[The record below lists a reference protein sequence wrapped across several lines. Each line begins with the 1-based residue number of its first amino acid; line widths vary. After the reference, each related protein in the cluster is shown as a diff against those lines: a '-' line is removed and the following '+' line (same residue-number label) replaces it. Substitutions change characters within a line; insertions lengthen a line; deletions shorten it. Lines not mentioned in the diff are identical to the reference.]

1 MPLSPSPAVVR
12 ATDLLSY
19 LAHHPTRRFTVSEL
33 ARLVDIPRATC
44 DTLLRGLAQRDFVRR
59 DSVLR
64 YELGPACIVIGDAAR
79 VANPTL
85 RAAAEQAEALARAQS
100 SVAAVSIRDRDETR
114 VSDVFDFGPPLG
126 FRARVGEAIQL
137 APPFGASFV
146 AWEDEEGIGRWLD
159 RADPPLTPAELA
171 HYRAA
176 LDAIRLHGFSVT
188 LVTARQPNLI
198 DALER
203 VASGREDDDARRA
216 RDEAARHMT
225 HTEYLAADFEPDG
238 MVRVAQI
245 SAPVF
250 QADGHVGASIML
262 LGPIHEVS
270 ADEITQ
276 IGDRVAAAAA
286 AATAGSTTRWPD
298 DASDRT
304 LTAAG

>member
-1 MPLSPSPAVVR
+1 MTLG
-12 ATDLLSY
+12 T
-19 LAHHPTRRFTVSEL
+19 AH
-33 ARLVDIPRATC
+33 
-44 DTLLRGLAQRDFVRR
+44 
-59 DSVLR
+59 
-64 YELGPACIVIGDAAR
+64 
-79 VANPTL
+79 
-85 RAAAEQAEALARAQS
+85 
-100 SVAAVSIRDRDETR
+100 
-114 VSDVFDFGPPLG
+114 
-126 FRARVGEAIQL
+126 
-137 APPFGASFV
+137 
-146 AWEDEEGIGRWLD
+146 
-159 RADPPLTPAELA
+159 
-171 HYRAA
+171 
-176 LDAIRLHGFSVT
+176 
-188 LVTARQPNLI
+188 
-198 DALER
+198 
-203 VASGREDDDARRA
+203 
-216 RDEAARHMT
+216 DEAARHMT